1 METTQGAQKINVYK
15 VAENQMKIVCQK
27 LRMLTPA
34 RITVPLPVQRTM
46 TKSWNDVGELL
57 RYLFTQR

>member
-1 METTQGAQKINVYK
+1 METTQGVQHNNVFK
-15 VAENQMKIVCQK
+15 VAENQMKIVWEK

-46 TKSWNDVGELL
+46 TKSWDDVGELV